1 MGHILFVT
9 LSFTTMTLICLAI
22 SMTVFRSSLAIERRI
37 ETFFPSSTSLEGGI
51 VKKEAD
57 ISEHIKEKARLM
69 IKKLMKESSK
79 INLEKRLEDAGRPNG
94 WTSVDFRLFQ
104 LTLTFILFFGALA
117 LFSPGADSI
126 TSLFF
131 LVGVIS
137 LFGLYIPNF
146 MLSVKIKKRTKQ
158 MEQMMP
164 DFFDLLNLSMEAGMG
179 LDASF
184 QKVAKTLR
192 GPLSDEF
199 MKMLEDMKLGKS
211 RKEAYMLL
219 RERVK
224 IVSFQQ
230 AITSLI
236 QADQLGMGLSKTV
249 SLLTTRIREQRVFTA
264 REHAMKAPVKMV
276 FPLMFLVFPAIFI
289 VLLGPMVIYI
299 IQSGL

>member
-1 MGHILFVT
+1 MGHFLFIV
-9 LSFTTMTLICLAI
+9 LSFTTMTLICVAI
-22 SMTVFRSSLAIERRI
+22 TMTVFRSSLALERRI
-37 ETFFPSSTSLEGGI
+37 ENFFPSSGSFNGGK
-51 VKKEAD
+51 VEKGD
-57 ISEHIKEKARLM
+57 ISEKAKEKARGIIQNM
-69 IKKLMKESSK
+69 MKESSR
-79 INLEKRLEDAGRPNG
+79 INLEKRLDEAGRPNG
-94 WTSVDFRLFQ
+94 WTSVDFRLIQ
-104 LTLTFILFFGALA
+104 ATLTLILFFCSVV
-117 LFSPGADSI
+117 LFLPGAKSI
-126 TSLFF
+126 SSLLF

-146 MLSVKIKKRTKQ
+146 MLSVKIKKRLKL
-158 MEQMMP
+158 MERMMP

-184 QKVAKTLR
+184 RKVSKTLK

-199 MKMLEDMKLGKS
+199 MKMMDDMKLGKS

-224 IVSFQQ
+224 IASFQQ

-249 SLLTTRIREQRVFTA
+249 NLLTTRIREQRVFTA

>member
-1 MGHILFVT
+1 MGHFLFIV
-9 LSFTTMTLICLAI
+9 LSFTTMTLICVAI
-22 SMTVFRSSLAIERRI
+22 TMTVFRSSLALERRI
-37 ETFFPSSTSLEGGI
+37 ENFFPSSASLNGGKVKKGDIRESAKGKARGI
-51 VKKEAD
+51 VQK
-57 ISEHIKEKARLM
+57 M
-69 IKKLMKESSK
+69 MKESSRVY
-79 INLEKRLEDAGRPNG
+79 LEKRLDEAGRPNG
-94 WTSVDFRLFQ
+94 WTSVDFRLIQ
-104 LTLTFILFFGALA
+104 ATLTLILFFSSVVL
-117 LFSPGADSI
+117 LSPGAESI
-126 TSLFF
+126 SSLLF

-146 MLSVKIKKRTKQ
+146 MLSVKIKKRLKL
-158 MEQMMP
+158 MERMMP

-184 QKVAKTLR
+184 RKVSKTLK

-199 MKMLEDMKLGKS
+199 MKMMDDMKLGKS
-211 RKEAYMLL
+211 HKEAYMLL

-224 IVSFQQ
+224 IASFQQ

-236 QADQLGMGLSKTV
+236 QADQMGMGLSKTV
-249 SLLTTRIREQRVFTA
+249 NLLTTRIREQRVFTA

>member
-1 MGHILFVT
+1 MGHFLFIL
-9 LSFTTMTLICLAI
+9 LSFTTMTLICVAI
-22 SMTVFRSSLAIERRI
+22 TMTVFRSSLALERRI
-37 ETFFPSSTSLEGGI
+37 ENFFPSSGSLNSGK
-51 VKKEAD
+51 VKKED
-57 ISEHIKEKARLM
+57 ISEKAKEKARGIVQKM
-69 IKKLMKESSK
+69 MKESSRV
-79 INLEKRLEDAGRPNG
+79 NLDKRLDEAGRPNG
-94 WTSVDFRLFQ
+94 WTSVDFRLIQ
-104 LTLTFILFFGALA
+104 VTLTLILFFCSVVL
-117 LFSPGADSI
+117 LSPGADSI
-126 TSLFF
+126 SSLLF

-146 MLSVKIKKRTKQ
+146 MLSVKIKKRLKL
-158 MEQMMP
+158 MERMMP

-184 QKVAKTLR
+184 RKVSKTLK

-199 MKMLEDMKLGKS
+199 MKMMDDMKLGKS

-224 IVSFQQ
+224 IASFQQ

-249 SLLTTRIREQRVFTA
+249 NLLTTRIREQRVFTA